1 MTRSWV
7 SKNQAEAKQKAEL
20 AAKQKAEAEDMLH
33 AAILK
38 ELNGLDSDAVVML
51 KLTLPEKDNLYADCI
66 AHPNVARV
74 VALSGGYTREEA
86 NARLKRQNGMV
97 ASFSRALVEGLTA
110 QLSDEDFNAR
120 LDASIESICE
130 ASNT

>member
-1 MTRSWV
+1 
-7 SKNQAEAKQKAEL
+7 
-20 AAKQKAEAEDMLH
+20 
-33 AAILK
+33 
-38 ELNGLDSDAVVML
+38 
-51 KLTLPEKDNLYADCI
+51 KDNLYADCI